1 MIILLYFTIIFF
13 CISSF
18 LVLIPFFLQTTNK
31 DLEKVSSYEC
41 GFEPFGN
48 ARSRF
53 DINFYLV
60 GIMFIIFD
68 IEVAFLLPWCISF
81 QINNIES
88 FLVFLVIVLIFI
100 LGFIFESKAK
110 VLDWNRLDL
119 KKKNEKLL

>member
-1 MIILLYFTIIFF
+1 MTILLYFIIIFF
-13 CISSF
+13 CISSC
-18 LVLIPFFLQTTNK
+18 LVLIPFVFQTINK
-31 DLEKVSSYEC
+31 DLEKISSYEC

-60 GIMFIIFD
+60 GIMFIVFD

-88 FLVFLVIVLIFI
+88 FLVFLIIVLIFI

-110 VLDWNRLDL
+110 VLDWNQLEL
-119 KKKNEKLL
+119 KKKNGKL

>member
-1 MIILLYFTIIFF
+1 MTILLYFTIIFF

-18 LVLIPFFLQTTNK
+18 LVLIPFFFQTINK
-31 DLEKVSSYEC
+31 DLEKISSYEC

-60 GIMFIIFD
+60 GIMFIVFD

-81 QINNIES
+81 QVNNVES

-110 VLDWNRLDL
+110 VLDWNQLEL
-119 KKKNEKLL
+119 KKKNEK

>member
-1 MIILLYFTIIFF
+1 
-13 CISSF
+13 
-18 LVLIPFFLQTTNK
+18 
-31 DLEKVSSYEC
+31 
-41 GFEPFGN
+41 
-48 ARSRF
+48 
-53 DINFYLV
+53 LV

>member
-1 MIILLYFTIIFF
+1 MTILLYFTIIFF
-13 CISSF
+13 CISSC
-18 LVLIPFFLQTTNK
+18 LVMIPFIFQTINK
-31 DLEKVSSYEC
+31 DLEKISSYEC

-60 GIMFIIFD
+60 GIMFIVFD

-88 FLVFLVIVLIFI
+88 FLIFLIIVLIFI

-110 VLDWNRLDL
+110 VLDWNQLEL
-119 KKKNEKLL
+119 KKKNEK

>member
-1 MIILLYFTIIFF
+1 MTILLYFTIIFF

-18 LVLIPFFLQTTNK
+18 LVLIPFFFQTINK
-31 DLEKVSSYEC
+31 DLEKISSYEC

-60 GIMFIIFD
+60 GIMFIVFD

-81 QINNIES
+81 QINNVES

-110 VLDWNRLDL
+110 VLDWNQLEL
-119 KKKNEKLL
+119 KKKNEK